1 MHVARHG
8 KLDRLLLGEQAEF
21 KNYRLRI
28 TGHSLGAGCA
38 AILSFLLRPK
48 YPNLRC
54 LAFSPPGCVAS
65 SNLAE
70 ELSEWTTS
78 YILDADI
85 VPRLSIQS
93 FETLRREVLEMVC
106 KIKIPKYQ
114 VLGFRRKQG
123 QKNREALADANSRTL
138 YDDDDIPVTR
148 FHRQLQE
155 FFDFESVVKKK
166 RAHPNNELYITELF
180 TPGKIVHLFR
190 TEEKAKFIQDMSP
203 SGSRFSAAGFFNSG
217 SIRTSERSQIPEVEN
232 SGVSGSSVGTSGKN
246 GNIMYTARW
255 AEREDLLEIILSKH
269 SLTDHNPIGLKNQL
283 RRIAD
288 QAGLEPPYANVLS
301 DITFE

>member
-1 MHVARHG
+1 M
-8 KLDRLLLGEQAEF
+8 DSLLLGEHAEF

-38 AILSFLLRPK
+38 AILSLLLKPK

-54 LAFSPPGCVAS
+54 LAFSPPGCVSS

-114 VLGFRRKQG
+114 VLGYKRKQR
-123 QKNREALADANSRTL
+123 QKNREALAEANSRTL
-138 YDDDDIPVTR
+138 YDDEDIPVTR
-148 FHRQLQE
+148 FQGQLQE

-166 RAHPNNELYITELF
+166 RAHPNNELYVTELY

-190 TEEKAKFIQDMSP
+190 TEEKAKFMQELTP
-203 SGSRFSAAGFFNSG
+203 SGSRFSSAGFFISG
-217 SIRTSERSQIPEVEN
+217 SFVKSERSQIPELEN
-232 SGVSGSSVGTSGKN
+232 STVSASSVGTRGKN
-246 GNIMYTARW
+246 GTIMYTARW
-255 AEREDLLEIILSKH
+255 AEREDLREIILSKH
-269 SLTDHNPIGLKNQL
+269 SLTDHNPIDLKNQL
-283 RRIAD
+283 RRIAE

-301 DITFE
+301 DNTFE